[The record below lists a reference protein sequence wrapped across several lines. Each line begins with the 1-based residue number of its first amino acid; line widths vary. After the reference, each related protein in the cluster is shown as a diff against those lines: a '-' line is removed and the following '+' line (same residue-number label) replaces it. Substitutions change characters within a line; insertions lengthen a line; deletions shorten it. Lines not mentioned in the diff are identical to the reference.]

1 MDEWNLFDSLD
12 KFARQNRSIP
22 TNQTVGDLFSSW
34 SHQKGYPLLT
44 VTRDPIN
51 NDLTLQQEHY
61 LSTEATN
68 ETTTWWIPFNFAWAR
83 NASFNN
89 TTPYDWIS
97 RNETQKTIIANERW
111 NASEWVI
118 FNKQQTS
125 YYRVLYDEANYK
137 LLAKQLNKDHNVI
150 HVLNRAQLLDDL
162 NEFVF
167 SGRAKLSTLLDFL
180 SYLQR
185 ETAYAPWFSAQRML
199 FRLGHRLAGT
209 KHFEAF
215 RKFIVNITETLYRS
229 VGLDDL
235 PNEEFMQKLLRSIVT
250 NLACTF
256 GNEECLSDTRLKFKN
271 QLYGQTFRFKL
282 RSVIF
287 KQGIRSA
294 STEELA
300 ILWQKLRYVQNDAEL
315 HLIASCFGLVSH
327 IDILKDY
334 LDRTLIFYS
343 MPKHLLGSQWRW
355 EMFRA
360 ASQNGQEAL
369 SVCIQLLHNQY
380 DKMAKFYE
388 LHDANAILI
397 ELADLVATNQT
408 RHEVSSL
415 NEHKH
420 GDTF

>member
-167 SGRAKLSTLLDFL
+167 SGRAKLSILLDFL

-215 RKFIVNITETLYRS
+215 RKFIVNITGTLYRS

-235 PNEEFMQKLLRSIVT
+235 PNEEFMQKWLRSIFI
-250 NLACTF
+250 NLACEF
-256 GNEECLSDTRLKFKN
+256 GNEECLFSTHFKFKN
-271 QLYGQTFRFKL
+271 SLFGSMLPTNSKSMIL
-282 RSVIF
+282 EH
-287 KQGIRSA
+287 GIRNA
-294 STEELA
+294 SRKELD
-300 ILWQKLRYVQNDAEL
+300 ILWRQFQNEHAEDER
-315 HLIASCFGLVSH
+315 HLIASSFGRVNIDFLKVILDQTLVA
-327 IDILKDY
+327 D
-334 LDRTLIFYS
+334 
-343 MPKHLLGSQWRW
+343 PKLLGSQWRW
-355 EMFRA
+355 KMFRA